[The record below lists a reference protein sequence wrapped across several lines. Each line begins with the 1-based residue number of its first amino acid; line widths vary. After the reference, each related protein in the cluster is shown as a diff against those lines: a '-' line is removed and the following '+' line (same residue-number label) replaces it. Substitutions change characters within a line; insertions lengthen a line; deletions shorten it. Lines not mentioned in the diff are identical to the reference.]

1 VNIRLSGV
9 TGRLSKQIAQDILSG
24 KRSQG
29 ERLNA
34 KTISEDYKVSRT
46 PVRDALMELERNS
59 LVERIPNKGFF
70 VAQKL
75 PDNAQGWMESHLA
88 TETDDYQLLANDWL
102 TDSIPASVTEQFV
115 RERYGW
121 PKVKAVSI
129 LNRATREGW
138 AERNPGYGWSLL
150 PVAKTTES
158 FSELYRFRIA
168 IEPAALM
175 EPTFK
180 LDRKIIT
187 EQRDIQYRILDSE
200 MGVIP
205 DETILEYG
213 ASFHEELI
221 KLSGNPYFLMSLQR
235 VNKMRKLMEYKAQI
249 NRERLVVNCTEHL
262 EILDMLEQG
271 SIVDASFKLR
281 HHLSKALDR
290 KADKTKSWDAS
301 VEKLDK

>member
-1 VNIRLSGV
+1 MTERLTGV
-9 TGRLSKQIAQDILSG
+9 TGRLSKQIAQEILSG
-24 KRSQG
+24 RRSLG

-34 KTISEDYKVSRT
+34 KTISEEYRVSRT
-46 PVRDALMELERNS
+46 PVRNALMELEKNS

-70 VAQKL
+70 VVQSL
-75 PDNAQGWMESHLA
+75 PDCAQGWMESRVS
-88 TETDDYQLLANDWL
+88 TEIDDYQLLANDWL
-102 TDSIPASVTEQFV
+102 TDSIPSTVTEQFV

-121 PKVKAVSI
+121 AKVKAVSL

-138 AERNPGYGWSLL
+138 AERNPGYGWTLL

-180 LDRKIIT
+180 LDRKVINQ
-187 EQRDIQYRILDSE
+187 QRDIQNMILDSE
-200 MGVIP
+200 MGSIP
-205 DETILEYG
+205 DEAILEYG

-221 KLSGNPYFLMSLQR
+221 KLSGNPYFLMALQR

-249 NRERLVVNCTEHL
+249 NRERLVVNCSEHL

-271 SIVDASFKLR
+271 SVVDASFKLR
-281 HHLSKALDR
+281 QHLSKALNR
-290 KADKTKSWDAS
+290 KADKTRTWDET
-301 VEKLDK
+301 VEKLG

>member
-1 VNIRLSGV
+1 MTVRLSGV
-9 TGRLSKQIAQDILSG
+9 TGKLSKQIAQDILSG
-24 KRSQG
+24 KRSLG

-70 VAQKL
+70 VVNSL
-75 PDNAQGWMESHLA
+75 PDSAQGWMDNQIA
-88 TETDDYQLLANDWL
+88 NETDDYQLLANDWL
-102 TDSIPASVTEQFV
+102 TDSIPATVTEQYV

-121 PKVKAVSI
+121 AKVKAVSI

-138 AERNPGYGWSLL
+138 AERNPGYGWTLL

-180 LDRKIIT
+180 LDRKIIRQ
-187 EQRDIQYRILDSE
+187 QRDIQHMILDSK
-200 MGVIP
+200 MGAIP
-205 DETILEYG
+205 DDVILEYG
-213 ASFHEELI
+213 ASFHEDLI
-221 KLSGNPYFLMSLQR
+221 KLSGNPYFLMALQR

-249 NRERLVVNCTEHL
+249 NRERLVVNCSEHL

-290 KADKTKSWDAS
+290 KADKTRTWDEA
-301 VEKLDK
+301 VEKLG